1 MELRHLR
8 YFVAVAEELHFG
20 RAAARLNMAQPPLS
34 QQIRQLEKEI
44 KVTLFAR
51 NKRSVALTE
60 AGRVFLAETRRTLAQ
75 ADRSVYVVQQA
86 ERGEIGRLVIGFISS
101 ATYSV
106 FPDILRSF
114 RMRYPKIEVMLDE
127 STTER
132 QLQALHDNKIDIGF
146 LRAPIEDKSLNLIT
160 VVREPI
166 VAAVT
171 DFHPLAK
178 AHAIELRLLA
188 GEPFISLPR
197 KLLPGYYDY
206 IAQACRKA
214 GFELRVSQEA
224 RQVHTIISL
233 VAAGMGV
240 ALVPASL
247 RKAQRKGVRF
257 LDLQPPITLSTGIDV
272 AYRADNVSSVLKSFI
287 DIVQAASIGQDA
299 KSEGRRA

>member
-20 RAAARLNMAQPPLS
+20 KAAARLNMAQPPLS
-34 QQIRQLEKEI
+34 QQIRQLEKELG
-44 KVTLFAR
+44 VTLLTR
-51 NKRSVALTE
+51 NKRTVALTE
-60 AGRVFLAETRRTLAQ
+60 AGRTFLTETRRTLAQ
-75 ADRSVYVVQQA
+75 AERAVHVVRQA
-86 ERGEIGRLVIGFISS
+86 ERGEVGRLVIGFISS

-114 RMRYPKIEVMLDE
+114 RMRYPKIEVVLDE

-132 QLQALHDNKIDIGF
+132 QLQALHDNKIDLGF
-146 LRAPIEDKSLNLIT
+146 LRAPIEDKTLKFIT
-160 VVREPI
+160 VVKEPI
-166 VAAVT
+166 VAAVS
-171 DFHPLAK
+171 DFHPLARVP
-178 AHAIELRLLA
+178 AHAIELRQLA

-197 KLLPGYYDY
+197 KLLPGYYDH

-214 GFELRVSQEA
+214 GFELRVAQEA

-257 LDLQPPITLSTGIDV
+257 LDLLPPVTLQTEIDV
-272 AYRADNVSSVLKSFI
+272 AYRADNPSNVLRSFI
-287 DIVQAASIGQDA
+287 EVVQAASEA
-299 KSEGRRA
+299 A

>member
-34 QQIRQLEKEI
+34 QQIRQLEKELG
-44 KVTLFAR
+44 VLLLAR
-51 NKRSVALTE
+51 NKHSVTLTE
-60 AGRVFLAETRRTLAQ
+60 AGRIFLAETRRTLAQ
-75 ADRSVYVVQQA
+75 ADRAVHVVRQA
-86 ERGEIGRLVIGFISS
+86 ERGEVGHLVIGFISS

-114 RMRYPKIEVMLDE
+114 RMRYPQIEVVLDE

-132 QLQALHDNKIDIGF
+132 QLQALHDNKIDLGF
-146 LRAPIEDKSLNLIT
+146 LRAPIEDKSLKLIT
-160 VVREPI
+160 VVSEPI
-166 VAAVT
+166 VAAVS
-171 DFHPLAK
+171 DFHPLAR
-178 AHAIELRLLA
+178 AHSIELRQLA

-214 GFELRVSQEA
+214 GFELRIAQEA
-224 RQVHTIISL
+224 LQVHTIISL

-257 LDLQPPITLSTGIDV
+257 LDLLPPITLQTEIDV
-272 AYRADNVSSVLKSFI
+272 AYRADNRSNVLRSFI
-287 DIVQAASIGQDA
+287 EVVQAASAAQ
-299 KSEGRRA
+299 

>member
-34 QQIRQLEKEI
+34 QQIRQLEEELG
-44 KVTLFAR
+44 VQLFLR
-51 NKRSVALTE
+51 DKRSVSLTE
-60 AGRVFLAETRRTLAQ
+60 AGRTFLAETRKTLAQ
-75 ADRSVYVVQQA
+75 ADRSVHVVRQA

-114 RMRYPKIEVMLDE
+114 RMRYPKIEVVLDE
-127 STTER
+127 ATTER
-132 QLQALHDNKIDIGF
+132 QLNSLRDNKMDIGF
-146 LRAPIEDKSLNLIT
+146 MRAPIEDKSLTLIS

-166 VAAVT
+166 VAAVP

-178 AHAIELRLLA
+178 MQAIDLRRLA

-197 KLLPGYYDY
+197 KLLPGYYDQ

-257 LDLQPPITLSTGIDV
+257 LDLQPAALETEIHA
-272 AYRADNVSSVLKSFI
+272 AYRADNTSSVLRSFI
-287 DIVQAASIGQDA
+287 EVVRDAAEHQHAHRGKDS
-299 KSEGRRA
+299 S